1 MSGEHHRPRTTNTPG
16 RTGRFQ
22 TIVYI
27 TSPIQLEPSDAVDR
41 KPQGR
46 YTAIVAT
53 LDLAPF
59 DARIPTEAY
68 TYVVSLLA
76 EGYSVPRA
84 IEKASQLGRWDVL
97 PTPAGVYAWS
107 TQNPERSRFY
117 ESARETAAE
126 IGASEVQ
133 DIADTA
139 LDGVSD
145 DPGVMSARIGHARL
159 KIDTRKWNA
168 EKLQARRYGQRIAH
182 EHSGNVTIS
191 LDTGIRRI
199 DGPII
204 DASIRAASLLDDA
217 PTSLLA
223 DASDASESIAPMV
236 RAVSLLD

>member
-1 MSGEHHRPRTTNTPG
+1 MRE
-16 RTGRFQ
+16 
-22 TIVYI
+22 
-27 TSPIQLEPSDAVDR
+27 L
-41 KPQGR
+41 R
-46 YTAIVAT
+46 YTACVAT
-53 LDLAPF
+53 LDLEPRTDRTSA
-59 DARIPTEAY
+59 DAY
-68 TYVVSLLA
+68 LYVFSLLA
-76 EGYSVPRA
+76 EGYSVPKA
-84 IEKASQLGRWDVL
+84 IAKASQQGRWDVL
-97 PTPAGVYAWS
+97 PTPAGVYNWA
-107 TQNPERSRFY
+107 TRNPQRRELY

-199 DGPII
+199 EGTVTDAVVRSSSLLDAGP
-204 DASIRAASLLDDA
+204 SLLDDA
-217 PTSLLA
+217 GDD
-223 DASDASESIAPMV
+223 DASHVAHLDRIAAPSV
-236 RAVSLLD
+236 RASSLLD